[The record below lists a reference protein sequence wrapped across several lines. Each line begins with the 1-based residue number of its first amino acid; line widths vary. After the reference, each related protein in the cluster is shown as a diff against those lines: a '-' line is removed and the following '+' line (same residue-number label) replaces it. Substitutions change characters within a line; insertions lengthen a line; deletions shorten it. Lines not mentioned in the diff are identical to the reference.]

1 MRAMWT
7 GTIAFGLVSIPVNIY
22 TATDRE
28 SGPELHYVHA
38 GCGGRPV
45 SEGAR
50 VSMRYRCSHC
60 EEHLTPGQLNK
71 GHQYGDE
78 LITLSAEEVDGLN
91 GAKCRTAQVESF
103 VDPDEVPVE
112 LYGALYYVAPVPPKR
127 ASRTSALA
135 APVTRAY
142 QLLAETLRRT
152 GTVAVLTISLRN
164 REHRAILAV
173 SEGLLTMRVLLW
185 TEQVRERVFDGW
197 GAHGGTW
204 PVEEPSGAE
213 LAAATS
219 LVEALRGKFDPA
231 EHADPYA
238 AKLSALLEEKAAALV
253 AAVEPVPDNVTP
265 LFASLTASV
274 AG

>member
-7 GTIAFGLVSIPVNIY
+7 GTITFGLVSIPVNIY

-45 SEGAR
+45 TEGAR

-60 EEHLTPGQLNK
+60 EEHLAPGELSK

-78 LITLSAEEVDGLN
+78 LITLSPEEVDGLN
-91 GAKCRTAQVESF
+91 GGKCRMAQVESF
-103 VDPDEVPVE
+103 VDASEIPTE
-112 LYGALYYVAPVPPKR
+112 LFGSLYYVAPVPPKR
-127 ASRTSALA
+127 ASRSSALA

-142 QLLAETLRRT
+142 QMLVETLHRT

-164 REHRAILAV
+164 REHRAILSV
-173 SEGLLTMRVLLW
+173 SEGALTMRVLLW
-185 TEQVRERVFDGW
+185 TAQVRERVFDGW

-204 PVEEPSGAE
+204 PVEEPTVAE
-213 LAAATS
+213 LDAAAA

-231 EHADPYA
+231 EHVDPYA
-238 AKLSALLEEKAAALV
+238 VKLTALLEAKADAVV

-265 LFASLTASV
+265 LFASLAASV